1 MTSTVHWDLDIYALS
16 SISHKDDSTSTT
28 TALFRREE
36 VIQPDGTGELVPI
49 ISGNSFRGTLRR
61 IGEEL
66 LRDVLDYE
74 GTLSLP
80 AAHTLRSGGALRKTK
95 GEPLSGNRLE
105 HARNLI
111 PLIGVFGGNSS
122 STMIKG
128 RAQIGKVVPRV
139 KETEHIMS
147 RPSKL
152 PLLSQFEL
160 LGIERYSRFD
170 DSDTA
175 DFPSTAAAESD
186 AESPATGSHLMRYEV
201 ETLPAGTT
209 FESWIR
215 LTRATDLQIAF
226 FTDVL
231 ARIHSSRTT
240 RWAIV
245 DRPRDGSRRIH
256 TIDDGRHHS
265 ICGGLARTSAQCP
278 RRRAGSSGEL
288 VMRPLLVK
296 ARLAHGI
303 AHAAPWGVSLD
314 GLLAAEIWADQKAGK
329 RDRGEVVT
337 ALAADVDPE
346 DLDLPLARCE
356 LSGGGLWH
364 WAATCAYPEKPVD
377 HPVVRYWTGRPDHAA
392 LGDLVADLPGR
403 RLGKARPVPVAEHA
417 VVGHEHRH
425 RDMAMCGRR

>member
-186 AESPATGSHLMRYEV
+186 AENSRPA
-201 ETLPAGTT
+201 
-209 FESWIR
+209 
-215 LTRATDLQIAF
+215 
-226 FTDVL
+226 
-231 ARIHSSRTT
+231 
-240 RWAIV
+240 
-245 DRPRDGSRRIH
+245 H
-256 TIDDGRHHS
+256 T
-265 ICGGLARTSAQCP
+265 
-278 RRRAGSSGEL
+278 
-288 VMRPLLVK
+288 
-296 ARLAHGI
+296 
-303 AHAAPWGVSLD
+303 
-314 GLLAAEIWADQKAGK
+314 
-329 RDRGEVVT
+329 
-337 ALAADVDPE
+337 
-346 DLDLPLARCE
+346 
-356 LSGGGLWH
+356 
-364 WAATCAYPEKPVD
+364 
-377 HPVVRYWTGRPDHAA
+377 
-392 LGDLVADLPGR
+392 
-403 RLGKARPVPVAEHA
+403 
-417 VVGHEHRH
+417 
-425 RDMAMCGRR
+425 

>member
-209 FESWIR
+209 FDPGSASPEPPICRSPSSQTSSPNSQQQDDSVGDCR
-215 LTRATDLQIAF
+215 SATGWFASNPHDRRRPAPQHLRWTGANICA
-226 FTDVL
+226 V
-231 ARIHSSRTT
+231 SETT
-240 RWAIV
+240 RWKFWRTGDEAATGESET
-245 DRPRDGSRRIH
+245 RPRNRARRTVGSEPRRTARRRNMGRPEGGQARSRRSRNCAGSRR
-256 TIDDGRHHS
+256 
-265 ICGGLARTSAQCP
+265 
-278 RRRAGSSGEL
+278 
-288 VMRPLLVK
+288 RP
-296 ARLAHGI
+296 
-303 AHAAPWGVSLD
+303 
-314 GLLAAEIWADQKAGK
+314 
-329 RDRGEVVT
+329 
-337 ALAADVDPE
+337 
-346 DLDLPLARCE
+346 
-356 LSGGGLWH
+356 
-364 WAATCAYPEKPVD
+364 
-377 HPVVRYWTGRPDHAA
+377 
-392 LGDLVADLPGR
+392 
-403 RLGKARPVPVAEHA
+403 
-417 VVGHEHRH
+417 
-425 RDMAMCGRR
+425 

>member
-66 LRDVLDYE
+66 LRDVLEYE

-95 GEPLSGNRLE
+95 GEPLSGSRLE
-105 HARNLI
+105 QARNLI

-152 PLLSQFEL
+152 PLLSHFEL

-170 DSDTA
+170 DSETA
-175 DFPSTAAAESD
+175 DFPSTADQDTD
-186 AESPATGSHLMRYEV
+186 AEKNSTTGSHLMRYEV
-201 ETLPAGTT
+201 ETLPAGTN

-215 LTRATDLQIAF
+215 LTRATDLQVAF

-231 ARIHSSRTT
+231 A
-240 RWAIV
+240 
-245 DRPRDGSRRIH
+245 
-256 TIDDGRHHS
+256 
-265 ICGGLARTSAQCP
+265 
-278 RRRAGSSGEL
+278 EF
-288 VMRPLLVK
+288 
-296 ARLAHGI
+296 
-303 AHAAPWGVSLD
+303 
-314 GLLAAEIWADQKAGK
+314 
-329 RDRGEVVT
+329 T
-337 ALAADVDPE
+337 A
-346 DLDLPLARCE
+346 
-356 LSGGGLWH
+356 
-364 WAATCAYPEKPVD
+364 
-377 HPVVRYWTGRPDHAA
+377 TGRLGGRLSIGHGMVRVESTLSTTAGTAA
-392 LGDLVADLPGR
+392 A
-403 RLGKARPVPVAEHA
+403 A
-417 VVGHEHRH
+417 VDWRKHMRSV
-425 RDMAMCGRR
+425 RDEALEVLANW

>member
-186 AESPATGSHLMRYEV
+186 AENSTTGSHLMRYEV

-231 ARIHSSRTT
+231 AEFT
-240 RWAIV
+240 A
-245 DRPRDGSRRIH
+245 
-256 TIDDGRHHS
+256 
-265 ICGGLARTSAQCP
+265 
-278 RRRAGSSGEL
+278 AG
-288 VMRPLLVK
+288 
-296 ARLAHGI
+296 
-303 AHAAPWGVSLD
+303 
-314 GLLAAEIWADQKAGK
+314 
-329 RDRGEVVT
+329 
-337 ALAADVDPE
+337 
-346 DLDLPLARCE
+346 
-356 LSGGGLWH
+356 
-364 WAATCAYPEKPVD
+364 
-377 HPVVRYWTGRPDHAA
+377 
-392 LGDLVADLPGR
+392 
-403 RLGKARPVPVAEHA
+403 RLGGRLSIGHGMVRVESTRSTTAGTTASAVDWREHLRS
-417 VVGHEHRH
+417 V
-425 RDMAMCGRR
+425 RDDALEVLANW

>member
-1 MTSTVHWDLDIYALS
+1 M
-16 SISHKDDSTSTT
+16 
-28 TALFRREE
+28 
-36 VIQPDGTGELVPI
+36 
-49 ISGNSFRGTLRR
+49 
-61 IGEEL
+61 
-66 LRDVLDYE
+66 LDYE

-80 AAHTLRSGGALRKTK
+80 AHTLRSGGALRKTK

-231 ARIHSSRTT
+231 AEFT
-240 RWAIV
+240 A
-245 DRPRDGSRRIH
+245 
-256 TIDDGRHHS
+256 
-265 ICGGLARTSAQCP
+265 
-278 RRRAGSSGEL
+278 AG
-288 VMRPLLVK
+288 
-296 ARLAHGI
+296 
-303 AHAAPWGVSLD
+303 
-314 GLLAAEIWADQKAGK
+314 
-329 RDRGEVVT
+329 
-337 ALAADVDPE
+337 
-346 DLDLPLARCE
+346 
-356 LSGGGLWH
+356 
-364 WAATCAYPEKPVD
+364 
-377 HPVVRYWTGRPDHAA
+377 
-392 LGDLVADLPGR
+392 
-403 RLGKARPVPVAEHA
+403 RLGGRLSIGHGMVRVESTRSTTAGTTASAVDWREHLRS
-417 VVGHEHRH
+417 V
-425 RDMAMCGRR
+425 RDDALEVLANW